1 MENEYAGLSMDLIA
15 TILLAVL
22 IFLIAILAL
31 VALFV
36 IVVTVFAGVG
46 MIYDKLLKIERF
58 KRIRQDKW

>member
-1 MENEYAGLSMDLIA
+1 MGNEYAGFSMDLIT

-36 IVVTVFAGVG
+36 VVVALFAGVG
-46 MIYDKLLKIERF
+46 MIYDKLLKFERF
-58 KRIRQDKW
+58 KKIRQDKW